1 MWTEAAPRLVHAP
14 ARIELCGLLTAQIG
28 GRRVEAGLPGRK
40 GRLLFACLVVGRQRP
55 MSRDELIDVIW
66 PNESPADPDG
76 AFATLLT
83 RVRTALGPGVL
94 VGRGELALELGPDAW
109 VDWDIARE
117 SAAAAEALLASG
129 DARGALEQSARG
141 LEIARRPLLPG
152 MSTPW
157 IEDRRRDLVELRAAL
172 LEIAGRA
179 ALALGGEH
187 LPAAER
193 NARELIER
201 EPYRESAY
209 ALLMETHA
217 ARGNVAEALRLYD
230 DLRRL
235 LREELGL
242 TPSQPLTRL
251 AERLLEAKNAPTA
264 QPAHSST
271 SSPAPLPPAL
281 AAAAARPFAGRCE
294 ELHGLLD
301 AALERAPA
309 APHVLAVSGDAGS
322 GKTRLVAEAAARA
335 QHAGFEVLHG
345 RGQRDC
351 VTPYRPFVE
360 ALRRHLGHGDAAAR
374 ELAPVL
380 GPELAELARV
390 VPELR
395 PALPAGAAA
404 ADGDGRLQRV
414 SDAVAGLC
422 AAAAR
427 RRPLLIVLEDLQW
440 ADRDTALVL
449 RELAYATQGG
459 RVSIV
464 VTFRDDASLRPELR
478 ALLLDLLRE
487 HALERIAL
495 TEPVVAADPRPA
507 HPRLT
512 AVS

>member
-1 MWTEAAPRLVHAP
+1 MWTEAAPRPVHAL
-14 ARIELCGLLTAQIG
+14 ARVELCGVLTAQIG
-28 GRRVEAGLPGRK
+28 GRRVETGLPGRK

-94 VGRGELALELGPDAW
+94 VGRGELALELGPGAW
-109 VDWDIARE
+109 VDWDVARE
-117 SAAAAEALLASG
+117 SVGAAEALLASG
-129 DARGALEQSARG
+129 DAHGALEQSTQG

-230 DLRRL
+230 DLRCL

-242 TPSQPLTRL
+242 TPSQPLTQL
-251 AERLLEAKNAPTA
+251 AERLLAAKGTPAVSPAPV
-264 QPAHSST
+264 PA

-281 AAAAARPFAGRCE
+281 AAAAARPFAGRGE
-294 ELHGLLD
+294 ELARLLD
-301 AALERAPA
+301 AVLDRSPA
-309 APHVLAVSGDAGS
+309 APHVLAVSGDAGI
-322 GKTRLVAEAAARA
+322 GKTRLAAAAAARA
-335 QHAGFEVLHG
+335 QRAGFDVLHG

-360 ALRRHLGHGDAAAR
+360 ALRRHLDHDDADAR

-395 PALPAGAAA
+395 PALPDGAGAAEP
-404 ADGDGRLQRV
+404 DGRLQRV

-427 RRPLLIVLEDLQW
+427 RRPLLLVLEDLQW
-440 ADRDTALVL
+440 TDRDTALVL

-487 HALERIAL
+487 HALERVAL
-495 TEPVVAADPRPA
+495 SDPVAAAEPRRGR
-507 HPRLT
+507 PRLT
-512 AVS
+512 AVG